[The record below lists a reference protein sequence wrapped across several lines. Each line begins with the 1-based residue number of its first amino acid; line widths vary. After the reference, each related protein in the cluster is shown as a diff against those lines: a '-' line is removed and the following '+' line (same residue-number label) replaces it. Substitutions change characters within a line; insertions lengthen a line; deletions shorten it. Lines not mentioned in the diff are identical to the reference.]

1 MDDCQTKWLLHLVE
15 GKKKL
20 LTKIG
25 FVAKEG
31 VKQK

>member
-1 MDDCQTKWLLHLVE
+1 MEDCQTKWLLHLVE

-20 LTKIG
+20 LAKIE
-25 FVAKEG
+25 FVPKED